1 MSSRQSSSFRRKY
14 SRWRS
19 FMKGSLSVGRYSR
32 SIGSTLLPFLPFLS
46 SALPFLLLSNCMS
59 LLRTHDWCEVLPAR
73 LAYISM
79 VGDRD
84 NNDDENPGWCCM
96 TAPGEPWT
104 DLPCSYLFNEFNVL
118 RSTHAGFGEL
128 NRDPQVDL
136 GQHGIEL
143 FVAGTVLEIGGERFQ
158 P

>member
-46 SALPFLLLSNCMS
+46 SALPFLLLSNCIS
-59 LLRTHDWCEVLPAR
+59 LLRTHDWCEILPAR

-84 NNDDENPGWCCM
+84 NNDDEIAGPDCM
-96 TAPGEPWT
+96 AAPGAWRT
-104 DLPCSYLFNEFNVL
+104 ALPY
-118 RSTHAGFGEL
+118 
-128 NRDPQVDL
+128 
-136 GQHGIEL
+136 
-143 FVAGTVLEIGGERFQ
+143 
-158 P
+158 